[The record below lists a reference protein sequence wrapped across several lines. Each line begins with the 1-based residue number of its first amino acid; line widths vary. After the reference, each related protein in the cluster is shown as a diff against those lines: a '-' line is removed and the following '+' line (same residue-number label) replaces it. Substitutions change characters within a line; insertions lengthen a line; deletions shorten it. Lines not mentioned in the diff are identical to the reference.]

1 MRLLMIFLKE
11 PIPGKVKTRL
21 ASTVGS
27 EEAARYYK
35 ALVEV
40 LLRQLQGL
48 ENCRI
53 RFCYA
58 PDDANDA
65 IRFWLL
71 PQMNASRGETEHV
84 YLAPT
89 ALGEKYRQEIDFR
102 PQGGGDLG
110 DRMQRAFAEGFT
122 DGYEKIAV
130 IGTDCP
136 DCGARWI
143 NAGFSRMSNENT
155 HGIIG
160 PSTDGGYYLLGL
172 KTPCP
177 EVFQNITW
185 SEETV
190 LEDTIAQ
197 AKGAGLHLE
206 QLPPLT
212 DIDEEDDW
220 NKLLAS
226 PLGSAIK
233 KALGEEME
241 DLDPAIQAD

>member
-1 MRLLMIFLKE
+1 MRLLMVFLKE

-21 ASTVGS
+21 ASTVGA
-27 EEAARYYK
+27 EEAARRYK

-58 PDDANDA
+58 PDDADDA

-71 PQMNASRGETEHV
+71 PLMNASSGESENV

-102 PQGGGDLG
+102 PQGQGDLG
-110 DRMQRAFAEGFT
+110 ERMQRAFAEGFT
-122 DGYEKIAV
+122 DGYEQIAV

-143 NAGFSRMSNENT
+143 NAGSVSYT
-155 HGIIG
+155 HLTLPTI
-160 PSTDGGYYLLGL
+160 LL
-172 KTPCP
+172 
-177 EVFQNITW
+177 V
-185 SEETV
+185 
-190 LEDTIAQ
+190 
-197 AKGAGLHLE
+197 
-206 QLPPLT
+206 
-212 DIDEEDDW
+212 
-220 NKLLAS
+220 
-226 PLGSAIK
+226 
-233 KALGEEME
+233 
-241 DLDPAIQAD
+241 

>member
-58 PDDANDA
+58 PDDADDA

-102 PQGGGDLG
+102 PQGNGDLG
-110 DRMQRAFAEGFT
+110 DRMKRAFAEGFT
-122 DGYEKIAV
+122 DGYEEIAV

-136 DCGARWI
+136 ECGARWI
-143 NAGFSRMSNENT
+143 NAGFSRMAKETS
-155 HGIIG
+155 HGMIG

-177 EVFQNITW
+177 QLFDHIAW
-185 SEETV
+185 SESSV
-190 LEDTIAQ
+190 LEDTLAS
-197 AKGAGLHLE
+197 AKDAGLHLE
-206 QLPPLT
+206 QLPALT
-212 DIDEEDDW
+212 DIDQEDDW
-220 NKLLAS
+220 KNLLVS
-226 PLGSAIK
+226 PLGGAIK
-233 KALGEEME
+233 KALGEKIE
-241 DLDPAIQAD
+241 DLNQEI

>member
-1 MRLLMIFLKE
+1 MRLLMVFLKE

-21 ASTVGS
+21 ASTVGA
-27 EEAARYYK
+27 EEAARRYK

-58 PDDANDA
+58 PDDADDA

-71 PQMNASRGETEHV
+71 PLMNASSGESENV

-102 PQGGGDLG
+102 PQGQGDLG
-110 DRMQRAFAEGFT
+110 ERMQRAFAEGFT
-122 DGYEKIAV
+122 DGYEQIAV

-143 NAGFSRMSNENT
+143 NAGFSRMAKEAS
-155 HGIIG
+155 HGMIG
-160 PSTDGGYYLLGL
+160 PSLDGGYYLLGMKSPYPAL
-172 KTPCP
+172 F
-177 EVFQNITW
+177 ENITW
-185 SEETV
+185 SEDTVFKETM
-190 LEDTIAQ
+190 AA
-197 AKGAGLHLE
+197 AKNLNLHLE
-206 QLPPLT
+206 ELPALT
-212 DIDEEDDW
+212 DIDHEEDWD
-220 NKLLAS
+220 NLLES
-226 PLGSAIK
+226 SLGAAVK
-233 KALGEEME
+233 KALGEEVSGS
-241 DLDPAIQAD
+241 DGISL

>member
-1 MRLLMIFLKE
+1 MIFLKE

-21 ASTVGS
+21 AADVGH
-27 EEAARYYK
+27 EDAARYYK

-58 PDDANDA
+58 PDDADDA

-71 PQMNASRGETEHV
+71 PQMNGSRGETEDV

-102 PQGGGDLG
+102 PQGDGDLG
-110 DRMQRAFAEGFT
+110 ERMERAFAEGFA
-122 DGYEKIAV
+122 DGFEEIAV

-143 NAGFSRMSNENT
+143 NAGFSRMAKESR
-155 HGIIG
+155 HGMIG

-172 KTPCP
+172 KNHSPSL
-177 EVFQNITW
+177 FQNISW
-185 SEETV
+185 SEDNV
-190 LEDTIAQ
+190 LELTLTAANKADIS
-197 AKGAGLHLE
+197 LE
-206 QLPPLT
+206 QLPFLT
-212 DIDEEDDW
+212 DVDHLDDW
-220 NKLLAS
+220 ENVLAS
-226 PLGSAIK
+226 PLGAALK
-233 KALGEEME
+233 KALGEK
-241 DLDPAIQAD
+241 

>member
-1 MRLLMIFLKE
+1 MRLLLIFLKE

-21 ASTVGS
+21 ASTVGN
-27 EEAARYYK
+27 EEAARRYK

-53 RFCYA
+53 RFYYA
-58 PDDANDA
+58 PDDATDA

-71 PQMNASRGETEHV
+71 PQLNASSSEKEDV

-102 PQGGGDLG
+102 PQGDGDLG
-110 DRMQRAFAEGFT
+110 DRMQRAFAEGFV
-122 DGYEKIAV
+122 DGYEQIAI

-143 NAGFSRMSNENT
+143 NTGFSKMAKDSS
-155 HGIIG
+155 HGMIG
-160 PSTDGGYYLLGL
+160 PSTDGGYYMLGL

-177 EVFQNITW
+177 TLFENIAW
-185 SEETV
+185 SEESV
-190 LEDTIAQ
+190 LDATIA
-197 AKGAGLHLE
+197 AAEAAGLHLE
-206 QLPPLT
+206 QLPALT
-212 DIDEEDDW
+212 DIDHEEDWD
-220 NKLLAS
+220 KLLEG
-226 PLGSAIK
+226 PLGAALK
-233 KALGEEME
+233 KALREES
-241 DLDPAIQAD
+241 DDADGISL